1 MSNLRYSAAAPPHY
15 ADPRPSGSAVVNVGD
30 AERAASAAGGA
41 ILAAYGLKRGGL
53 GGLLLAGIGGALL
66 YRGSTGHCPAF
77 AALGASTAPPHT
89 DSIYDPPADGVR
101 PVEII
106 ESLTVAADRLAAY
119 GAWRDFER
127 FPLFMEH
134 VVQVLDFGDGCSEW
148 TAQFPGISNVKWDAE
163 LVEDRPGEV
172 LAWRSKPG
180 AQVDNSGHV
189 RFEDAPTGGTEVHV
203 RIAYRPPA
211 GQLGAAVAG
220 LFNDAFARMVK
231 EDVRRF
237 KHLIETG
244 GLPTTQGQPQGDD
257 D

>member
-1 MSNLRYSAAAPPHY
+1 MSDLRYSAAAPPHY

-41 ILAAYGLKRGGL
+41 ILTAYGLKKGGL
-53 GGLLLAGIGGALL
+53 GGWLLAGIGGALL

-101 PVEII
+101 PVEIV
-106 ESLTVAADRLAAY
+106 ESLTVAASRTEAY
-119 GAWRDFER
+119 GAWRQFER
-127 FPLFMEH
+127 FPLFMQH
-134 VVQVLDFGDGCSEW
+134 ILQVLDFGGGRSQW
-148 TAQFPGISNVKWDAE
+148 TAQFPGTPNVTWEAE

-172 LAWRSKPG
+172 LAWRSEPG
-180 AQVDNSGHV
+180 AQVDNAGHV

-220 LFNDAFARMVK
+220 LLNDGFARMVK

-237 KHLIETG
+237 KHLLETG
-244 GLPTTQGQPQGDD
+244 DLPTTQGQPRGEDD
-257 D
+257 